1 MGTGDNIR
9 RCRKMRGMTQ
19 GELAERVGLT
29 EGAIRHYE
37 SGIRA
42 VKPELLPQIAEAMGV
57 SETALKDYR
66 VESYADLIGVFFQM
80 EDEYGLRPADDGMG
94 LSIDPKAEHSPKLA
108 CALKAW
114 AQKRQELAG
123 GEISPEEYE
132 EWKTSF

>member
-1 MGTGDNIR
+1 MNTGGNIR

-57 SETALKDYR
+57 SEAALKDYR
-66 VESYADLIGVFFQM
+66 VETCADLIGVFLQM
-80 EDEYGLRPADDGMG
+80 EVEYGLRPTGDGMG

-108 CALKAW
+108 HALKVW
-114 AQKRQELAG
+114 AQKRQKLSE
-123 GEISPEEYE
+123 GEITHEEYE